1 MVARRVIPLHDDR
14 PEPGI
19 EVVLHQSGRISLL
32 VDQCDGRPYSQ
43 KALIRFVSQAKIR
56 SVYFR
61 RHQRTNQLHISTA
74 NQLTEAFTTQS
85 CKFDHPSR
93 INASDAVQC
102 VGRGFDANRKS
113 KSSDEMQQRPVTT
126 LNYLGAL
133 VLFDRGISQVQV
145 EKCEESQ
152 TPGR

>member
-32 VDQCDGRPYSQ
+32 VNQCDGRPYSQ

-61 RHQRTNQLHISTA
+61 RNQWTNQLHISTA
-74 NQLTEAFTTQS
+74 NKFTEAFATQG
-85 CKFDHPSR
+85 CKFGSPSG
-93 INASDAVQC
+93 INASDAFQC
-102 VGRGFDANRKS
+102 VGRRFDATRELQS
-113 KSSDEMQQRPVTT
+113 PYETQHGP
-126 LNYLGAL
+126 
-133 VLFDRGISQVQV
+133 I
-145 EKCEESQ
+145 
-152 TPGR
+152 